1 MTDKQKLASSNNRI
15 YRRLRK
21 AGLDY
26 DTLKNN
32 KVIVILRGAQ
42 VVASAPYLWF
52 ESPHW
57 IKTLSRLADAA
68 IRQTTNTR
76 KDT

>member
-1 MTDKQKLASSNNRI
+1 MSMTPKQLASQNNRI
-15 YRRLRK
+15 YRRLRA

-32 KVIVILRGAQ
+32 RVIVILRGSR
-42 VVASAPYLWF
+42 VLASASYRRF

-57 IKTLSRLADAA
+57 IKTLSRLAEAA
-68 IRQTTNTR
+68 IHSTN
-76 KDT
+76 K